1 MTQPIPYAPAP
12 TIEPQGKV
20 VIRLTETTWLFGYNG
35 HEPEETTVK
44 GAAFRFA
51 GSERAQSHLDSIGE
65 LKRWGDARLEV
76 VR

>member
-1 MTQPIPYAPAP
+1 MKDEPIPYAP
-12 TIEPQGKV
+12 TLEPQGKV
-20 VIRLTETTWLFGYNG
+20 VIRLTDTTWLFGYNG

-51 GSERAQSHLDSIGE
+51 GSERAQSHLDSIVG

>member
-1 MTQPIPYAPAP
+1 MKDTPIPCTP
-12 TIEPQGKV
+12 TLEPQGKV

-51 GSERAQSHLDSIGE
+51 GSERAQSHLDSIGG

-76 VR
+76 AK

>member
-1 MTQPIPYAPAP
+1 MKDTPIPCTP
-12 TIEPQGKV
+12 TLEPQGKV

-51 GSERAQSHLDSIGE
+51 GSERAQSHLDSIGG
-65 LKRWGDARLEV
+65 LKRRGDARLEEV
-76 VR
+76 K

>member
-1 MTQPIPYAPAP
+1 MKDTPIQCTP
-12 TIEPQGKV
+12 TLEPQGKV

-51 GSERAQSHLDSIGE
+51 GSERAQSHLDSIVG

-76 VR
+76 VK